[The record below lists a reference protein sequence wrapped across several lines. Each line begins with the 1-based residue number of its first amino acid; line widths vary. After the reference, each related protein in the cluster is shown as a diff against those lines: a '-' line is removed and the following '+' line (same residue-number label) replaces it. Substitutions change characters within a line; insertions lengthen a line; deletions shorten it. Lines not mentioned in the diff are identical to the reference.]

1 MLATAFAGLAMLLAG
16 VGLYGVTSF
25 VVSRH
30 TREIGI
36 RMALGAQRTNVLRSI
51 LGQAARLAAVGL
63 VLGTL
68 CAFALSRLLTSLLYG
83 VNSGDP
89 LTYAGAAV
97 ILGGVTL
104 LATFVP
110 ARSAS
115 RVDPMVALRHD

>member
-1 MLATAFAGLAMLLAG
+1 
-16 VGLYGVTSF
+16 
-25 VVSRH
+25 
-30 TREIGI
+30 
-36 RMALGAQRTNVLRSI
+36 VLRSI

-68 CAFALSRLLTSLLYG
+68 CALALSRLLTSLLYG

-89 LTYAGAAV
+89 LTYAGAAAV
-97 ILGGVTL
+97 LGGVTL